1 MTFLT
6 DLATNATN
14 KGVDI
19 VIYSGN
25 DDSLVSRFSSEV
37 VIQVRLL
44 LSSNYSLPSPF
55 YRIRHSEEYKASVGD
70 PLRPGSMTS
79 SSSLV
84 SSTKSATGLSSSSQA
99 QDTWC
104 HSSNL
109 VGYAPLYLIVSVN
122 LLTKTCRPSSS
133 SANSFSALTLLDSS
147 RILRQAS
154 ASRVAR

>member
-14 KGVDI
+14 KGVDV

-37 VIQVRLL
+37 VIQVRLSL
-44 LSSNYSLPSPF
+44 LASSSPSSPVN
-55 YRIRHSEEYKASVGD
+55 RIRHSEEYKASAGD
-70 PLRPGSMTS
+70 PLHPGSMMS

-84 SSTKSATGLSSSSQA
+84 SPTRSATGRSFLWLA

-122 LLTKTCRPSSS
+122 
-133 SANSFSALTLLDSS
+133 
-147 RILRQAS
+147 
-154 ASRVAR
+154 